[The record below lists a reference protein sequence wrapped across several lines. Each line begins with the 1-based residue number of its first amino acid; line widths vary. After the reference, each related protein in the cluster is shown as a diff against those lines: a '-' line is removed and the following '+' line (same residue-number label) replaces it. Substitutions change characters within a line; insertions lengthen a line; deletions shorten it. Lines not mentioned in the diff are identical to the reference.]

1 MDVIKVADVPAHYT
15 LLQNG
20 SEVSEA
26 LEFLGTDAVADGYT
40 YLFVDVQDGD
50 YVGAYGSYGVSLDDN
65 AYMIL

>member
-1 MDVIKVADVPAHYT
+1 MNVIKVADVPSHYT

-40 YLFVDVQDGD
+40 YLFVDVKEGE
-50 YVGAYGSYGVSLDDN
+50 YVGAYGSYGVNLHDN
-65 AYMIL
+65 AYLIL